1 MVYDH
6 MVKYN
11 GVYYPTGA
19 DVPMGDKPVVE
30 KKIEAKVE
38 TVTTNATI
46 KEEIASINN
55 VMKLRKIAKENGV
68 TVPSTASL
76 AEIKDLIYSALDM

>member
-1 MVYDH
+1 MVFDH

-11 GVYYPTGA
+11 GVYYPVGA